1 MENAAWEQRCTVLSV
16 FFTFIL
22 LLNFAILSPVC
33 AMDVKYNLTKE
44 NLNNREGQTD
54 SKPVEKKSSS

>member
-16 FFTFIL
+16 FFAFIL

-33 AMDVKYNLTKE
+33 VMDVKYTLTKE

-54 SKPVEKKSSS
+54 SKPVDKKSSS